1 MDWEVTKKYLIP
13 LGIVLSSLLLGWIFQ
28 KLVSAILHKAA
39 KKTRAK
45 WDDIVT
51 RSLRGVVLV
60 WFLLAGVEIAL
71 KTVVIPPDA
80 ARPLNKA
87 LAVLIIYSVVLF
99 FVRLASGIVN
109 LYFDRQTA
117 VSVSIIRSISSGL
130 IYLIGFLV
138 ILDFLGV
145 SITPILTALGVG
157 GVAVALALQD
167 TLSNLFAGIHILMT
181 KQIRPGDYIKLETGG
196 EGRVADITWRNLTI
210 QAPFNNLIIVPNNKL
225 ASSIVTN
232 FHLPTA
238 EVLVFFEARVSY
250 DSDLE
255 KVEKTVEEVA
265 AGVMRDTPG
274 AVADFQPAVRYQSL
288 GDSGINFTVSLR
300 VGQYTD
306 QYLVRH
312 EFLKRLHE
320 RFRAEGIEI
329 PLPAR
334 RVVLED
340 DKGGS
345 APRPGKDTR

>member
-99 FVRLASGIVN
+99 FVRLASGVVN

-117 VSVSIIRSISSGL
+117 VPVSIMRSISSGL

-181 KQIRPGDYIKLETGG
+181 KQIRPGDYIKLESGG

-250 DSDLE
+250 DSDLK

-288 GDSGINFTVSLR
+288 GDSGINFNVSLR